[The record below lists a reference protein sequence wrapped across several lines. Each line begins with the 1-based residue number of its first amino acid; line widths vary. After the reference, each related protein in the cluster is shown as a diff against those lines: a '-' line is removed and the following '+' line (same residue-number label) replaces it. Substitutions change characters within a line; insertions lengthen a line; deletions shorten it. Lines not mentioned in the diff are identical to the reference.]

1 MYRIGSNIV
10 IMNEVPNSKNINVM
24 IAGRSYPLRIKSED
38 EIAIRGVVEE
48 INEKIKEFQLTYKNR
63 DKQDCLSMALLT
75 YAVESHKK
83 TFSDPEVEKEISDK
97 IIGLNTYLDSV
108 LG

>member
-1 MYRIGSNIV
+1 
-10 IMNEVPNSKNINVM
+10 MNMSEVPNSKNINVM

-38 EIAIRGVVEE
+38 EVAIRRIVDE

-83 TFSDPEVEKEISDK
+83 TVADPEVEKEISDRIK
-97 IIGLNTYLDSV
+97 SLNTYLDSIV
-108 LG
+108 G

>member
-1 MYRIGSNIV
+1 MYRIDSNLVNMI
-10 IMNEVPNSKNINVM
+10 EVPNSKNINVM

-38 EIAIRGVVEE
+38 EVAIRKVVDE

-83 TFSDPEVEKEISDK
+83 TFADPEVEKEVADK
-97 IIGLNTYLDSV
+97 IKGLNTYLDTI

>member
-10 IMNEVPNSKNINVM
+10 NMNDVPNSKNINVM

-38 EIAIRGVVEE
+38 EVAIRGVVEE
-48 INEKIKEFQLTYKNR
+48 INDKIKEFQLTYKNR

>member
-1 MYRIGSNIV
+1 
-10 IMNEVPNSKNINVM
+10 M

-38 EIAIRGVVEE
+38 EVAIRGVVEE
-48 INEKIKEFQLTYKNR
+48 INDKIKEFQLTYKNR